1 MANDFIPGQRLTAND
16 LNNAFGSVKGPM
28 NPSNDYQWTQTP
40 VGKLQTAWDTF
51 IQPKN
56 QNPDTL
62 EVGIGY
68 SKIGSETVVPVEGKS
83 PAALRRVFINV
94 GKFMNLQTPGSV
106 FSEVPNIGDVN
117 GIPFLGIVGWEFHS
131 LGDSL
136 YIPGDNKMAF
146 SVWSSQLSKG
156 TTP

>member
-16 LNNAFGSVKGPM
+16 LNTAFGSVKGPM

-40 VGKLQTAWDTF
+40 IGKLQTTWDTF

-68 SKIGSETVVPVEGKS
+68 SKIGTEQIATIAGKK

-94 GKFMNLQTPGSV
+94 GAIRSMIVANRAFANI
-106 FSEVPNIGDVN
+106 PNIGDVDAFPFI
-117 GIPFLGIVGWEFHS
+117 GILGLELHR
-131 LGDSL
+131 
-136 YIPGDNKMAF
+136 
-146 SVWSSQLSKG
+146 
-156 TTP
+156 